1 MARENELSG
10 RPRDA
15 LQQSTAQHNTAQQK
29 QQAAEMRHLRAG
41 ALPIELRKL
50 LFKRAWQLL
59 TARPQRG
66 QGQPHR
72 DLFGPASCLVPK
84 SRMTKLAGPQSVPVS
99 GWAFFFS
106 IGLRSCHVA
115 TVGEPRLAAKMAMR
129 RAHSRALLI
138 ISVLCLLGIGLDFV
152 TPDIS
157 IIEGLQE
164 MSILSGQMGNV
175 MADAGVGE
183 AIASETDQA
192 QATQLVLALVSGT
205 GAMLGARRRQIRKT
219 REQVDEMSKT
229 RPIGASCDRCEFT
242 LKRWWN
248 VDLRLPTPTRLGDSM
263 QKLLADNNTHECCE
277 RQEAQGPDMAEGIEG
292 SQLSQARRLSRGAVG
307 VHEVRLPLDEAGGKR
322 SGYSSLPISALAQW
336 RVPSHARN
344 SGGWL
349 GICRSRDVPTDRLAN
364 RARTLVPFVYFLH
377 LLGFTMQGPILPALR
392 AHFHLRASQT
402 GLITSAFPTGM
413 LVALFFYPRLSDVW
427 GRKPVLLVCLTGVGV
442 GFLLQTYAL
451 KLHWSFRTFL
461 KLRILSG
468 TFAGAAVV
476 IKAFMADLEPEIM
489 LRAVANRE
497 AAATL
502 AFIAGPM
509 LGGLIYGYGS
519 GGILRVTLCAALM
532 QLVAASLVHQFL
544 EGMPPPGGE
553 VRKGESENT
562 TRELPSFG
570 LASILLCNLILIH
583 ILYTCGAA
591 VFDSFFGVWCIDTFG
606 WTPAR
611 LGSALTA
618 AACFAFCTNAFA
630 YRRYMLKPTRT
641 VAGAVI
647 GLASIGLSFAAMSIA
662 KKPLVVM
669 AILCCQ
675 SFGITFFNPSVN
687 ILIARC
693 CPRGSRG
700 VIFAMDSIACSLG
713 RICSPSIAGHFYD
726 LGPGAAFRVVS
737 WALMTAA
744 GLMASQWRLLNSFIP
759 TAKNALSI
767 NSKSRTLA
775 LLGALPRST
784 RMPSVN
790 CFPEGNQE
798 AVKQLHPVLQPPPGL
813 PPPSLKTPSSAI
825 LEALARVQADCASQ
839 ALDAAILAAT
849 AKPSMTHSRQNSKS
863 WCESWS
869 QASTASE
876 EPEDLHGDFEDKVKP
891 NTELLWR
898 IGARAELSTRTT
910 CICHTSSPK
919 CSDCPGRRAEAAHG
933 MMRSR
938 RAEELCIG
946 PNHHCLVEA
955 ARKTLLG

>member
-1 MARENELSG
+1 
-10 RPRDA
+10 
-15 LQQSTAQHNTAQQK
+15 
-29 QQAAEMRHLRAG
+29 
-41 ALPIELRKL
+41 
-50 LFKRAWQLL
+50 
-59 TARPQRG
+59 
-66 QGQPHR
+66 
-72 DLFGPASCLVPK
+72 
-84 SRMTKLAGPQSVPVS
+84 
-99 GWAFFFS
+99 
-106 IGLRSCHVA
+106 
-115 TVGEPRLAAKMAMR
+115 MAMR

-152 TPDIS
+152 APDIS

-164 MSILSGQMGNV
+164 MSILSEQMGNV

-219 REQVDEMSKT
+219 REQEDEMSKT
-229 RPIGASCDRCEFT
+229 RPIGSSCDRLEFT
-242 LKRWWN
+242 LKHITDDDPSSLKERTPRTENNSNIHRWWN
-248 VDLRLPTPTRLGDSM
+248 VDLPLPTPTRLGDSM
-263 QKLLADNNTHECCE
+263 EKLLADSNTRKCPE
-277 RQEAQGPDMAEGIEG
+277 RQEAQGPDTAEGYRIVNP
-292 SQLSQARRLSRGAVG
+292 SQVDVRSAAG
-307 VHEVRLPLDEAGGKR
+307 VRPCRYHIIDSGLLPDEEGGKS
-322 SGYSSLPISALAQW
+322 SGYSSLPIPVAQR
-336 RVPSHARN
+336 RVPSNARK

-349 GICRSRDVPTDRLAN
+349 GICRSRDVPADRLAN
-364 RARTLVPFVYFLH
+364 RARTLIPFVYFLH

-392 AHFHLRASQT
+392 AHFHLRASET

-451 KLHWSFRTFL
+451 KLDWSFRTFL

-476 IKAFMADLEPEIM
+476 IKAFMADLQPEIM

-502 AFIAGPM
+502 AFIVGPM

-519 GGILRVTLCAALM
+519 GGILRVTFCAALM
-532 QLVAASLVHQFL
+532 QLAAAWLVHQFL

-553 VRKGESENT
+553 VPKGESENT

-618 AACFAFCTNAFA
+618 AACFAFCTNAFG
-630 YRRYMLKPTRT
+630 YRRYMLNPTRT

-669 AILCCQ
+669 AILFCQ

-700 VIFAMDSIACSLG
+700 VIFATDSIACSLG

-744 GLMASQWRLLNSFIP
+744 GLMASKWRLLNSLI
-759 TAKNALSI
+759 
-767 NSKSRTLA
+767 RT
-775 LLGALPRST
+775 R
-784 RMPSVN
+784 
-790 CFPEGNQE
+790 
-798 AVKQLHPVLQPPPGL
+798 
-813 PPPSLKTPSSAI
+813 
-825 LEALARVQADCASQ
+825 
-839 ALDAAILAAT
+839 
-849 AKPSMTHSRQNSKS
+849 
-863 WCESWS
+863 
-869 QASTASE
+869 
-876 EPEDLHGDFEDKVKP
+876 
-891 NTELLWR
+891 
-898 IGARAELSTRTT
+898 
-910 CICHTSSPK
+910 
-919 CSDCPGRRAEAAHG
+919 
-933 MMRSR
+933 
-938 RAEELCIG
+938 
-946 PNHHCLVEA
+946 
-955 ARKTLLG
+955 